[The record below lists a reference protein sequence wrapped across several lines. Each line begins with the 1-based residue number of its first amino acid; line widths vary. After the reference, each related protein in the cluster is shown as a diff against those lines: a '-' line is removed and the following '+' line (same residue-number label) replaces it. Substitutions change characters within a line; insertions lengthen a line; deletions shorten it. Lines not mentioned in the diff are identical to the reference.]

1 MSKKMKIVVT
11 VPKEMEGLSVEMV
24 IDENIKELM
33 VQIVEN
39 NKVVNTLYERKPTH
53 LFIKD
58 RGCEHVIQINSIKW
72 IKGERQYCKIVLA
85 KRNILIAKSL
95 SSIQQLLPDDGQFV
109 RIHKSYIVNMNYAT
123 IRDGNF
129 LYVDGEPIPI
139 GRGYKKNIK

>member
-1 MSKKMKIVVT
+1 MRKKMKIVVT

-39 NKVVNTLYERKPTH
+39 NNVENTLHEEKPMC
-53 LFIKD
+53 LSIKD
-58 RGCEHVIQINSIKW
+58 SECEHIIQINSIKW

-85 KRNILIAKSL
+85 KRNTLIAKSL
-95 SSIQQLLPDDGQFV
+95 SSIQQSLPDGQFV
-109 RIHKSYIVNMNYAT
+109 RIHKSYIVNMDYTT

-129 LYVDGEPIPI
+129 LYMGGEPIPI

>member
-39 NKVVNTLYERKPTH
+39 NKVINTLYERKPTH

-72 IKGERQYCKIVLA
+72 IKGERQYCIIYMVNRNLLISKTMLA
-85 KRNILIAKSL
+85 
-95 SSIQQLLPDDGQFV
+95 IQRLLPDGQFV
-109 RIHKSYIVNMNYAT
+109 RIHKSYIVNMDYAT

-129 LYVDGEPIPI
+129 LYVDGELIPI

>member
-1 MSKKMKIVVT
+1 MRKKMKIVVT

-39 NKVVNTLYERKPTH
+39 NNVENTLHEEKPMCLSVKEH
-53 LFIKD
+53 
-58 RGCEHVIQINSIKW
+58 GCEHVIQINSIKW

-109 RIHKSYIVNMNYAT
+109 RIHKSYIVNMDYAT

>member
-1 MSKKMKIVVT
+1 MRKKMKIVVT

-72 IKGERQYCKIVLA
+72 IKGERQYCIIYMVNRNLLISKTMLA
-85 KRNILIAKSL
+85 
-95 SSIQQLLPDDGQFV
+95 IQRLLPEGRFV
-109 RIHKSYIVNMNYAT
+109 RIHKSYIVNMDYAT
-123 IRDGNF
+123 VRKGNSLF
-129 LYVDGEPIPI
+129 VDGEPIPI
-139 GRGYKKNIK
+139 GRDYKNNLK

>member
-39 NKVVNTLYERKPTH
+39 NKVVNTLYERKPMH
-53 LFIKD
+53 LFIKE
-58 RGCEHVIQINSIKW
+58 RKCEHVIQINSIKW
-72 IKGERQYCKIVLA
+72 IKGEREYCKIFMTNSNLLVT
-85 KRNILIAKSL
+85 KKL
-95 SSIQQLLPDDGQFV
+95 SAIQQLLPDGQFV

-123 IRDGNF
+123 VQKGNF
-129 LYVDGEPIPI
+129 LLVDGEPIPV

>member
-39 NKVVNTLYERKPTH
+39 NKVVNTLYERKPMH

-58 RGCEHVIQINSIKW
+58 RECEHIIQINSIKW
-72 IKGERQYCKIVLA
+72 IKGEREYCKIFMTNSNLLVT
-85 KRNILIAKSL
+85 KKL
-95 SSIQQLLPDDGQFV
+95 SAIQQLLPDGQFV

-123 IRDGNF
+123 VQKGNF
-129 LYVDGEPIPI
+129 LLVDGEPIPV
-139 GRGYKKNIK
+139 GRGYKKNLK

>member
-1 MSKKMKIVVT
+1 MKKKMKIVVT

-39 NKVVNTLYERKPTH
+39 NKVVNTLYERKPMH

-58 RGCEHVIQINSIKW
+58 RECEHIIQINSIKW
-72 IKGERQYCKIVLA
+72 IKGEREYCKIFMTNSNLLVT
-85 KRNILIAKSL
+85 KKL
-95 SSIQQLLPDDGQFV
+95 SAIQQLLPDGQFV
-109 RIHKSYIVNMNYAT
+109 RIHKSYIVNMDYAT
-123 IRDGNF
+123 IRDVNF

-139 GRGYKKNIK
+139 GRGYMKNIK

>member
-1 MSKKMKIVVT
+1 MRKKMKIVVT

-39 NKVVNTLYERKPTH
+39 NKVINTLYERKPMH

-58 RGCEHVIQINSIKW
+58 RECEHIIQINSIKW

-95 SSIQQLLPDDGQFV
+95 SSIQQSLPDGQFV

-123 IRDGNF
+123 VPKGNF
-129 LYVDGEPIPI
+129 LLVDGEPIPI

>member
-39 NKVVNTLYERKPTH
+39 NKVVNTLYERKPMH

-58 RGCEHVIQINSIKW
+58 RECEHVIQINSIKW
-72 IKGERQYCKIVLA
+72 IKGERQYCKIFMTD
-85 KRNILIAKSL
+85 RNLLVTKQISQF
-95 SSIQQLLPDDGQFV
+95 QQLLPEDGQFV
-109 RIHKSYIVNMNYAT
+109 RIDKSYIVNMNYAT

>member
-39 NKVVNTLYERKPTH
+39 NKVVNTLYERKPMH

-95 SSIQQLLPDDGQFV
+95 SSIQQSLPDGQFV

-123 IRDGNF
+123 VQKGNF
-129 LYVDGEPIPI
+129 LLVDGEPIPI

>member
-39 NKVVNTLYERKPTH
+39 NKVVNTLYERKPMY

-58 RGCEHVIQINSIKW
+58 RECEHIIQINSIKW

-95 SSIQQLLPDDGQFV
+95 SSIQQSLPDGQFV

-123 IRDGNF
+123 VPKGNF
-129 LYVDGEPIPI
+129 LLVDGEPIPI

>member
-1 MSKKMKIVVT
+1 MKKKMKIVVI

-39 NKVVNTLYERKPTH
+39 NKVINTLYERKPMH

-58 RGCEHVIQINSIKW
+58 RECEHIIQINSIKW

-95 SSIQQLLPDDGQFV
+95 SSIQQSLPDGQFV

-123 IRDGNF
+123 VPKGNF
-129 LYVDGEPIPI
+129 LLVDGEPIPI

>member
-1 MSKKMKIVVT
+1 MKIVVT

-39 NKVVNTLYERKPTH
+39 NKVVNTLYERKPMH

-58 RGCEHVIQINSIKW
+58 HGCEHVIQINSIKW

-95 SSIQQLLPDDGQFV
+95 SSIQQSLPDGQFV

-123 IRDGNF
+123 VPKGNF
-129 LYVDGEPIPI
+129 LLVDGEPIPI

>member
-39 NKVVNTLYERKPTH
+39 NKVVNTLYERKPMY

-58 RGCEHVIQINSIKW
+58 RECEHIIQINSIKW

-95 SSIQQLLPDDGQFV
+95 SSIQQSLPDGQFV
-109 RIHKSYIVNMNYAT
+109 RIHKSYIVNMSYAT
-123 IRDGNF
+123 VQKGNF
-129 LYVDGEPIPI
+129 LLVDGEPIPI

>member
-39 NKVVNTLYERKPTH
+39 NNVENTLHEEKPMC
-53 LFIKD
+53 LSIKD
-58 RGCEHVIQINSIKW
+58 SECEHIIQINSIKW

-95 SSIQQLLPDDGQFV
+95 SSIQQSLPDGQFV
-109 RIHKSYIVNMNYAT
+109 RIHKSYVVNMNYAT
-123 IRDGNF
+123 VPKGNF
-129 LYVDGEPIPI
+129 LLVDGEPIPI

>member
-39 NKVVNTLYERKPTH
+39 NKVVNTLYERKPMH

-58 RGCEHVIQINSIKW
+58 HGCEHVIQINSIKW

-85 KRNILIAKSL
+85 KKNILIAKSL
-95 SSIQQLLPDDGQFV
+95 SSIQQLLPDGQFV
-109 RIHKSYIVNMNYAT
+109 RIHKSYIVNMDYAT
-123 IRDGNF
+123 FRDVNF
-129 LYVDGEPIPI
+129 LYVDGESIPI

>member
-39 NKVVNTLYERKPTH
+39 NKVINTLYERKPMY

-58 RGCEHVIQINSIKW
+58 RKCEHVIQINSIKW

-95 SSIQQLLPDDGQFV
+95 SSIQQSLPDGQFV

-123 IRDGNF
+123 VQKGNF
-129 LYVDGEPIPI
+129 LLVDGEPIPI

>member
-39 NKVVNTLYERKPTH
+39 NKVESTLHEEKPMCLSVKEH
-53 LFIKD
+53 
-58 RGCEHVIQINSIKW
+58 GCEHVIQINSIKW

-109 RIHKSYIVNMNYAT
+109 RIHKSYIVNMDYAT
-123 IRDGNF
+123 VQKGNF
-129 LYVDGEPIPI
+129 LLVDGEPIPI